1 MIIDMHAAVS
11 VFGLQSSPSTLPDM
25 HIKIKN
31 QNQHQHHHQIN
42 STQIKSK

>member
-31 QNQHQHHHQIN
+31 QNQHHHQIN